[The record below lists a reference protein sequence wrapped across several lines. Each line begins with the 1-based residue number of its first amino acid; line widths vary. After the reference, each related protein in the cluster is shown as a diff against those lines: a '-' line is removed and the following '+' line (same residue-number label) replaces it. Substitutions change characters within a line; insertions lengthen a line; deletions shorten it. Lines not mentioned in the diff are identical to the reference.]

1 MSNQT
6 RRDFLEQSLFAA
18 FATAF
23 AGAPAVSKADDAP
36 KKSVSP
42 NDRLQLALVG
52 AGGRGED
59 HIHSFGRL
67 PDCEFAAVVDV
78 DEAAGHRSIERIKD
92 KTGKAPEYYRDLR
105 QMLEDK
111 SIDIVSIATPNHWHS
126 LAAIWAMQ
134 AGKDV
139 YVEKPVS
146 HNVSEGRRLVQTARK
161 TGKIVPD
168 RHADADR
175 ARARRKPSNYV
186 QRQARSARCKL
197 RPRPVLQ
204 DASLDRSARE
214 TPDHSQ
220 SRRLQPLV
228 RTGADEAPHAPQP
241 ALRLALDVGLRQR
254 RPGQPGHP
262 SDGRLPLGAGC
273 R

>member
-6 RRDFLEQSLFAA
+6 RRDFLEQSLCAA

-23 AGAPAVSKADDAP
+23 AAAPAVSKADDAP

-67 PDCEFAAVVDV
+67 PDCEFAAIVDV

-92 KTGKAPEYYRDLR
+92 KTGKAPKYYRDLR

-126 LAAIWAMQ
+126 LAAIWTIQ

-146 HNVSEGRRLVQTARK
+146 HNISEGRRVVQAARK
-161 TGKIVPD
+161 HGKIVQAGTQS
-168 RHADADR
+168 RSLLGAQEAVKYVR
-175 ARARRKPSNYV
+175 EGKIGEVKLARGLCYKTRRSIGPKGKYPIP
-186 QRQARSARCKL
+186 Q
-197 RPRPVLQ
+197 
-204 DASLDRSARE
+204 SLDYNLWTGPA
-214 TPDHSQ
+214 PMK
-220 SRRLQPLV
+220 PLT
-228 RTGADEAPHAPQP
+228 RPH
-241 ALRLALDVGLRQR
+241 LHYDWHWIWDYGN
-254 RPGQPGHP
+254 G
-262 SDGRLPLGAGC
+262 DLG
-273 R
+273 